1 MRLQPMLGLWCLLAA
16 CAGPAY
22 VPADTSDP
30 DREVTCTG
38 TIAAFASLPGG
49 DFELRVT
56 PRPDDARLL
65 AKGQTDILCTIP
77 ANRRNPYTKIL
88 ARLKVG
94 SPIEVS
100 GYWVTATATGQNEVR
115 SVTSLDAFPDR
126 R

>member
-1 MRLQPMLGLWCLLAA
+1 VCR
-16 CAGPAY
+16 PAY

-77 ANRRNPYTKIL
+77 ANRRKPVHQDPGE
-88 ARLKVG
+88 AEGR
-94 SPIEVS
+94 
-100 GYWVTATATGQNEVR
+100 Q
-115 SVTSLDAFPDR
+115 PDR
-126 R
+126 GVGVLGDRDGERARTKCGR